1 MKKTICIISF
11 ILLILFLTSC
21 DIRSRDEYIPDES
34 EFAEWDGNY
43 FYYGNYRCKTDLTEE
58 ETYISELVIDDK
70 TFEIKELYDYEFY
83 NDKIYIT
90 CSIDDGYTSDTYYRS
105 VYYSVFLIY
114 SFESNEVEYVYKN
127 PTENEGVYASLNNIA
142 MVDDAYAIISGNGC
156 IRKLDLTTNEITDKP
171 CSFYEVKYG
180 YIALYASGVFYVAN
194 SDDFRFKSIKTVDD
208 WQNIYRDVDF
218 FIFEKDGK
226 ILLEIIVK
234 LDIFT
239 TENASLDFYDF
250 EKDKLYNFINL
261 SDKRSISYNPI
272 IPYIFIVGKER
283 VLQYRHNKLESK
295 EIEIV
300 DNNILYTINVDEAGV
315 SLNEIEKYSADSEYK
330 ISAYKNGFLSVRARV
345 FDKSFNSDY
354 YNELHYYYYQFN
366 VKELKFM
373 EYVGDLEQILIYED
387 DEVKYYFKID
397 YFTPGYLMSSETV
410 FYLYKYDKNTK
421 KEFLLQFFFEDSAGE
436 IGDEFYYLLTKYGDS
451 YRNKF
456 FVYVKNI
463 NYYLTIN

>member
-21 DIRSRDEYIPDES
+21 DTKSRYEYIPDES

-83 NDKIYIT
+83 NDKIYMT
-90 CSIDDGYTSDTYYRS
+90 CSIDDGYTSGTYYKS

-127 PTENEGVYASLNNIA
+127 PTENKGLYASLNDIA
-142 MVDDAYAIISGNGC
+142 MVDDAYVIISGNGC
-156 IRKLDLTTNEITDKP
+156 IRKLDLTTNEITDKL

-180 YIALYASGVFYVAN
+180 YIAFYASGVFYIGN
-194 SDDFRFKSIKTVDD
+194 SEDFRFKSIKTVDD
-208 WQNIYRDVDF
+208 WQNVYRVIDF

-234 LDIFT
+234 ENISK
-239 TENASLDFYDF
+239 TENASLDIYDF

-261 SDKRSISYNPI
+261 SDKRTISYNSI

-283 VLQYRHNKLESK
+283 VLQYQSKYESK
-295 EIEIV
+295 EIDFV
-300 DNNILYTINVDEAGV
+300 GNNILYTINVDEAGV
-315 SLNEIEKYSADSEYK
+315 SLNEIEKYSADNEYK
-330 ISAYKNGFLSVRARV
+330 IGTYKNGFLSVRARLFV
-345 FDKSFNSDY
+345 KSSNSDY
-354 YNELHYYYYQFN
+354 YNEVHYYDYQFN

-373 EYVGDLEQILIYED
+373 EYFGDLEQILIYED
-387 DEVKYYFKID
+387 DEFKYYFKID
-397 YFTPGYLMSSETV
+397 YIPSGILSRETV

-421 KEFLLQFFFEDSAGE
+421 REFLLQFFFENSAGG

-451 YRNKF
+451 YMNEF
-456 FVYVKNI
+456 FIYVENI
-463 NYYLTIN
+463 N